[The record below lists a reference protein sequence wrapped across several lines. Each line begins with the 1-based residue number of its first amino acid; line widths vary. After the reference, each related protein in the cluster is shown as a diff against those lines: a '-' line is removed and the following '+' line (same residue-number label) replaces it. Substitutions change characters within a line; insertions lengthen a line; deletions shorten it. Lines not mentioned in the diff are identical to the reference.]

1 MRRYHWILT
10 LQVFKPHGG
19 MSSLDGHG
27 TVTPAE
33 GGTRQSV
40 FEDAK
45 AYVCE
50 EAGVDPARTVVAFW
64 VLEPDELS

>member
-19 MSSLDGHG
+19 MSSFDSHG

-40 FEDAK
+40 FESAK
-45 AYVCE
+45 AYACE